1 MSAPARSAVARAQ
14 MPMGGLL
21 AWIVVLACGLVA
33 AAAAASEPALTV
45 TVGGQTATY
54 ARSALLAH
62 PALVTITVPKDP
74 SYRTRMTYQAVP
86 VSALIGGV
94 APDASLRFTAS
105 DGFVA
110 MLEANVLLDGGDTR
124 PRAYLA
130 IEPPDAPW
138 PPLKN
143 GEPATAGPF
152 YVVWQRPERGTIVP
166 EEWPYRVV
174 KIEETRPLAQRFPA
188 IVPPPGIT
196 ANASVKRGFAVA
208 MKNCLVCHT
217 MNLGG
222 DATVGPDLNVPFNPT
237 EYLRADAL
245 RRLIRDPQ
253 SLRRWPA
260 AKMPGFDVSVLSDR
274 DLNDVLAYLRYM
286 ASRKVPVPP
295 PKTG

>member
-1 MSAPARSAVARAQ
+1 
-14 MPMGGLL
+14 MPLRGRL
-21 AWIVVLACGLVA
+21 AWMTGFACFLAALA
-33 AAAAASEPALTV
+33 AAATEPVLTV
-45 TVGGQTATY
+45 AIAGHTTTY
-54 ARSALLAH
+54 TRSALLAH
-62 PALVTITVPKDP
+62 PLLATITVPNDP
-74 SYRTRMTYQAVP
+74 SYRTTMTYQAVP
-86 VSALIGGV
+86 VSVLLGGI

-110 MLEANVLLDGGDTR
+110 MLQASLLFDSGDTH

-130 IEPPDAPW
+130 IEPADAPW
-138 PPLKN
+138 PPLKG

-152 YVVWQRPERGTIVP
+152 YVVWQRPQLGMIVP

-174 KIEETRPLAQRFPA
+174 KIEETGPLAQRFPA
-188 IVPPPGIT
+188 IVPPPGL
-196 ANASVKRGFAVA
+196 AAGASVKRGFALA

-217 MNLGG
+217 INLGG

-253 SLRRWPA
+253 SLHRWPN
-260 AKMPGFDVSVLSDR
+260 AKMPGFEVSVLSDR

-295 PKTG
+295 PKQQP